1 MLQPGIIPDSEP
13 VLNVGI
19 VLPEDKYT
27 SVELV
32 LPGDISCQ
40 IALSG
45 RTLAPATGETIFF
58 KLSKDGISFKFRE
71 RDYLARDII
80 KISPLEDIQSPT
92 PQSGIKLKQVISGR
106 DFHWKKYIDVFL
118 PGKVILKPHEKNLVV
133 INTLPIEHYLA
144 CVATS
149 EMGAACPMALIEA
162 QTIAARSWMLAN
174 VEQKH
179 TSLGMDVCNDDCCQ
193 RYQGTTFLT
202 EQSLKGALNT
212 FGQVLIYDHAICD
225 ARYSKSC
232 GGVMESFD
240 TIWGGQPL
248 DYLQVKADAWDA
260 LPEWQKPL
268 SDEKNFEKWINSS
281 PATFCSPTVIPEENL
296 SKYLGNVDEQGHYF
310 RWQENISQEEM
321 TTIMNRYHPIK
332 ASAIKKIEIKK
343 RGGSGRSNFLTV
355 HYLDQKQEARSINIT
370 DEFSIRQSMHPKFLY
385 SSAFL
390 VQAED
395 GGKDGIPSRF
405 ILRGA
410 GWGHGVGLCQIGA
423 LGMSLKGFSVENI
436 LSHYF
441 PGSQLKKI
449 YEPEKFITQGRKE
462 ITKHFL

>member
-1 MLQPGIIPDSEP
+1 MLQPGIIPDTEP

-27 SVELV
+27 SLELV
-32 LPGDISCQ
+32 IPGDISYR
-40 IALSG
+40 LEFSG
-45 RTLAPATGETIFF
+45 RALIPAAGETIFF
-58 KLSKDGISFKFRE
+58 KLLKDGISFKLEDRE
-71 RDYLARDII
+71 YLSPDII
-80 KISPLEDIQSPT
+80 KIGPVEDIQTPI
-92 PQSGIKLKQVISGR
+92 PQSGLKIKKVISGR
-106 DFHWKKYIDVFL
+106 DFHWKKYIDVTL
-118 PGKVILKPHEKNLVV
+118 PGKVILKPYENNLLLL
-133 INTLPIEHYLA
+133 NELPIEQYLA

-149 EMGAACPMALIEA
+149 EMGAACPPALIEA

-179 TSLGMDVCNDDCCQ
+179 TNLGMDVCNDDCCQ

-212 FGQVLIYDHAICD
+212 YGRVLIYDDTICD

-240 TIWGGQPL
+240 TIWGGRPL
-248 DYLQVKADAWDA
+248 DYLQLKADSFAEPA
-260 LPEWQKPL
+260 EWQKPL
-268 SDEKNFEKWINSS
+268 SGEKNLEKWINSS
-281 PATFCSPTVIPEENL
+281 PATFCSPAVIPEENL
-296 SKYLGNVDEQGHYF
+296 AKYLGSVDEQGRYF

-321 TTIMNRYHPIK
+321 TANINRHHPIN
-332 ASAIKKIEIKK
+332 ASAIKKIEIKN
-343 RGGSGRSNFLTV
+343 RGGSGRANFITI
-355 HYLDQKQEARSINIT
+355 HYLNQKSEQHSINIK
-370 DEFSIRQSMHPKFLY
+370 DEFGIRQSMHQKFLY

-390 VQAED
+390 VHAED
-395 GGKDGIPSRF
+395 RGEDEIPSCF
-405 ILRGA
+405 IIQGA

-423 LGMSLKGFSVENI
+423 LGMSLKGFSAEKI

-449 YEPEKFITQGRKE
+449 Y
-462 ITKHFL
+462 